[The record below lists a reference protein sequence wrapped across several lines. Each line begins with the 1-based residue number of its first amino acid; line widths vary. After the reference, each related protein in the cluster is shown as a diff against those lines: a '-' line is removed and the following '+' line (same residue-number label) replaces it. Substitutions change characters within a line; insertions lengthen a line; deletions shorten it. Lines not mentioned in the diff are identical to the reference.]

1 MSRLFWVMIVV
12 VLGMSYSTGNTDISA
27 LQFNLSPE
35 YHDTPKQSIL
45 TSNDLLNRFDPYE
58 LLEKEEQNEL
68 IEEDSESSYLPC
80 SGAFIFSSNILLLK
94 YLKAIVSS
102 IVFTEFLS
110 PQKLFVIFHCWKL
123 HFLI

>member
-27 LQFNLSPE
+27 LQFNFSLE
-35 YHDTPKQSIL
+35 NYDTSKQSIL
-45 TSNDLLNRFDPYE
+45 TSNDLINCFDPYE

-68 IEEDSESSYLPC
+68 IEEDSESNYLPC
-80 SGAFIFSSNILLLK
+80 SGVFIFSSNILLLK

>member
-1 MSRLFWVMIVV
+1 MSRFFWLILVV
-12 VLGMSYSTGNTDISA
+12 VLGMSYTTGNTDIPT
-27 LQFNLSPE
+27 LQFNISPE
-35 YHDTPKQSIL
+35 YLDTPKQSIL
-45 TSNDLLNRFDPYE
+45 TSNDLLNRFNPYE

-68 IEEDSESSYLPC
+68 IEEDPESNYLPC
-80 SGAFIFSSNILLLK
+80 FGAFIFSSNILLLK

-102 IVFTEFLS
+102 VSFSEFLS